1 MTLLPDAFV
10 KIAAIAESVGAADI
24 AESARVCIRR
34 DRPEKLMV
42 LHWSSTSP
50 APLCSWL
57 EREVTPTAVE
67 SAAADSANIQWPAI
81 TADRVIALIPV
92 GQFLDATQYEQLQ
105 QLVLA
110 RPSNTFRIVLTA
122 AQTVNAETFTRSE
135 AGLRHLLQPSNQCGS
150 RFDDGS
156 SERFLFW
163 METPDQTS
171 LADRLERDR
180 DSLLSWLK
188 RPLPDDVR
196 ETLSKFQ
203 AWAML
208 ECLDQKV
215 PVPPEESRPERRR
228 ISRLTE
234 QLRDCRRRVLEVLE
248 RGLANVERE
257 LTTSLNTLQQDLLLD
272 VRKQLDKVS
281 RKVKV
286 DQVREDVI
294 ESIQTKLRDWNDKA
308 RKTLASRADELARDT
323 EVLLQGNDWQLLNE
337 LCASRGISEQ
347 YPRELEVLLQ
357 LPKESIPQPL
367 VHPMEVVLPDHRA
380 AAQSKDTSEVKSIGL
395 IDILNSIKQIIL
407 GMVGMVRWG
416 KIGADRAQP
425 SSDKDS
431 IDRVLQKVEASIV
444 ESAQEAVE
452 AVNRFTRDAASHWR
466 RSFNDRFEKIE
477 RILSQASTNDG
488 GENLA
493 STQSQKQEIARLRDI
508 IIERR

>member
-294 ESIQTKLRDWNDKA
+294 ESIQTKLRDWDDKA
-308 RKTLASRADELARDT
+308 RKTLASRADELAKDT
-323 EVLLQGNDWQLLNE
+323 EVLLEGIDWQLVNE
-337 LCASRGISEQ
+337 LCASRGISEH

-367 VHPMEVVLPDHRA
+367 VHPMEVVLPDDQA
-380 AAQSKDTSEVKSIGL
+380 TTKSVEKQSAKAIGL
-395 IDILNSIKQIIL
+395 RYILDSISQII
-407 GMVGMVRWG
+407 VGIVDVVWKG
-416 KIGADRAQP
+416 KSGANTGQQ
-425 SSDKDS
+425 SSGKDS
-431 IDRVLQKVEASIV
+431 LNQALQKVERSVA
-444 ESAQEAVE
+444 ELAQEAVE
-452 AVNRFTRDAASHWR
+452 AINRFTRDAASHWR